1 MKEESIIFPKGILKK
16 EQIPHVFPP
25 QLCQANCYSAGHAN
39 LICWMWKPEVIKY
52 MRENIAMYCFL
63 QGIVCRERIEEDF
76 SSRTQNDY
84 EKESI
89 LVI

>member
-1 MKEESIIFPKGILKK
+1 
-16 EQIPHVFPP
+16 
-25 QLCQANCYSAGHAN
+25 
-39 LICWMWKPEVIKY
+39 MWKPEVIKY

-63 QGIVCRERIEEDF
+63 QGIVCRERIKENF

-89 LVI
+89 LVIWKWNMSFFLETILILLQVTINENYMWLECVSRLSSP